1 MAYVGC
7 DVVIWSVTEVGDDRI
22 GAEEQVG
29 RNTVDGGL
37 TKALTRFAEMLVS
50 GVNDGLHTRD

>member
-7 DVVIWSVTEVGDDRI
+7 YVVVGSVTKVGDDRI
-22 GAEEQVG
+22 GAEKQVG
-29 RNTVDGGL
+29 RNVVDGGL

-50 GVNDGLHTRD
+50 GVNHRFRI

>member
-7 DVVIWSVTEVGDDRI
+7 YVVVRSVTEVGDDRI

-29 RNTVDGGL
+29 RNVVDGGL
-37 TKALTRFAEMLVS
+37 TKALTPFAKVFVS
-50 GVNDGLHTRD
+50 GVNHRLHT